1 MVAYPQAGF
10 RLLCFPGV
18 VLLSRGGRRAGDP
31 YRWKHCTPTFLFF
44 LHFRP
49 RCVIWTSVAADILS
63 ALCWGSGVKPRP
75 LFHCSLLFI
84 VTLWMRFSLLCLF
97 LLPCWWTRFKLVLY
111 TKWLFSYQT
120 GFSPIDLIISVW
132 LAPWPDR
139 IVVDFRLVKYH
150 DEARN
155 FCEELARYFE
165 CDITNKHGRHSALIQ
180 NLPSESN
187 LCACMFVNLLG
198 YWFLIAIFG
207 EEMEFLNP

>member
-18 VLLSRGGRRAGDP
+18 VLLSRGGRRAGNP

-63 ALCWGSGVKPRP
+63 ALCWGSVVKPRP

-97 LLPCWWTRFKLVLY
+97 LLPCWWTRFELVLY

-120 GFSPIDLIISVW
+120 GFSPLISSSLYGWHHDLIELLLTFGWWSIMMRQGISVKS
-132 LAPWPDR
+132 LQGISNVTSLISMAA
-139 IVVDFRLVKYH
+139 IALSFRTCL
-150 DEARN
+150 
-155 FCEELARYFE
+155 
-165 CDITNKHGRHSALIQ
+165 
-180 NLPSESN
+180 
-187 LCACMFVNLLG
+187 
-198 YWFLIAIFG
+198 
-207 EEMEFLNP
+207 LNPICAPACL

>member
-18 VLLSRGGRRAGDP
+18 VLLSRGGRRAGNP

-63 ALCWGSGVKPRP
+63 ALCWGSVVKPRP

-97 LLPCWWTRFKLVLY
+97 LLPCWWTRFELVLY

-120 GFSPIDLIISVW
+120 GFSPLISSSLYGWHHDLIELLLTFGWWSIMMRQGISVKS
-132 LAPWPDR
+132 LQG
-139 IVVDFRLVKYH
+139 ISNV
-150 DEARN
+150 
-155 FCEELARYFE
+155 
-165 CDITNKHGRHSALIQ
+165 TSLI
-180 NLPSESN
+180 SM
-187 LCACMFVNLLG
+187 AA
-198 YWFLIAIFG
+198 IAISFRTCL
-207 EEMEFLNP
+207 LNPVCAPACL